1 MILKCFGSV
10 FIEPWTS
17 QKSQYGSRSPRIRIL
32 SESRRPL
39 NTDLKHWCKVY
50 CTRNVEVLLVFSC
63 YCSFKW
69 CYFSHLTRSRSGTW
83 WPPPSG
89 TSPGY
94 PPSHCWTLFR
104 SRRRSPLLSAGTVL
118 VYQFFPPARAE
129 YGIFS
134 FFGLAPGKHIK
145 LNKVKHNLYIKLKWL
160 TVNIIYNQSC
170 WFNYIIFTSGSRSLS
185 PQLGSG
191 SGSAALY
198 TILRVKKIKN

>member
-10 FIEPWTS
+10 FIEPGTS

-39 NTDLKHWCKVY
+39 NPDLKHWCKVY
-50 CTRNVEVLLVFSC
+50 CTRNVEVLLGFSC
-63 YCSFKW
+63 YCPFKW

-94 PPSHCWTLFR
+94 PPSPCWTLFR

-129 YGIFS
+129 YGIFP

-145 LNKVKHNLYIKLKWL
+145 LKKCIHNLYIKLKWL
-160 TVNIIYNQSC
+160 SVNIIYNQSC
-170 WFNYIIFTSGSRSLS
+170 RFNYIIFTSGSRSLS
-185 PQLGSG
+185 PNWDPVPGLPP
-191 SGSAALY
+191 Y
-198 TILRVKKIKN
+198 TQFWE